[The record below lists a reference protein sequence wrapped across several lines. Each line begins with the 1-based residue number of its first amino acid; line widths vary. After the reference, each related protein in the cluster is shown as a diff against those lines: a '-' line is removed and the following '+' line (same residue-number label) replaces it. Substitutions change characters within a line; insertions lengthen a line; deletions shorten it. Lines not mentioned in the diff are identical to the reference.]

1 VRAVTGERSA
11 RCFYGL
17 LAGVRANRG
26 GHKRNRHLCTTSS
39 SVGNAGRVSIRP
51 VAAPVR
57 IGTCSWADEALSK
70 YFYPPGTPSGARL
83 GYYAQQFDTVE
94 VDSTFYRLPVDE
106 MVARWAERTPDGF
119 VMHVKAF
126 GMMTRHPVKLDQ
138 LPTDLREGLPTD
150 DRGRVDRPS
159 RELRAEVF
167 RRFHDALEP
176 LRAAGKL
183 GGILIQFPSYIVYRD
198 RSLEYL
204 EWAQEQL
211 GGDEAFVEFRHASW
225 LDEQNRADVLS
236 FLEQRGMTLVVVD
249 APRLDSPTVIPTV
262 VALTSPT
269 AYVRMHGRNAK
280 TWNVRGRSAAERF
293 DYLYTEEEL
302 REWVDPLRELSGKAD
317 QAFVVF
323 NTNSRSPDGR
333 GGWMAQGAAN
343 AQLLRKVLGDAGA
356 PVT

>member
-1 VRAVTGERSA
+1 VA
-11 RCFYGL
+11 
-17 LAGVRANRG
+17 
-26 GHKRNRHLCTTSS
+26 TT
-39 SVGNAGRVSIRP
+39 
-51 VAAPVR
+51 VR

-70 YFYPPGTPSGARL
+70 YFYPPGLPAGKRL
-83 GYYAQQFDTVE
+83 AHYAEQFSTVE
-94 VDSTFYRLPVDE
+94 VDSTYYRLPVEE

-126 GMMTRHPVKLDQ
+126 GIMTRHPVKLEQ
-138 LPTDLREGLPTD
+138 LPTDLREEVATD
-150 DRGRVDRPS
+150 ERGRVDRPS

-167 RRFHDALEP
+167 KRFHEALEP

-183 GGILIQFPSYIVYRD
+183 GGILLQFPSYIVYRD

-211 GGDEAFVEFRHASW
+211 YGDEALVEFRHSSW
-225 LDEQNRADVLS
+225 LDEENRDAVLS
-236 FLEQRGMTLVVVD
+236 FLEQLGMTLVIVD

-262 VALTSPT
+262 AALTSPA

-280 TWNVRGRSAAERF
+280 TWSARGRSAAERF
-293 DYLYTEEEL
+293 DYLYGEEEL
-302 REWVDPLRELSGKAD
+302 REWVEPLRELAGRAD

-343 AQLLRKVLGDAGA
+343 AQLLRKVLADAGV